1 MTLDTATRDRI
12 DQLLGSHRLVLF
24 MKGSPQAPQCGFSAK
39 AVGILQDLDV
49 PFTHVDVLADPAI
62 REGIKA
68 YGNWPT
74 IPQLYLQGEL
84 LGGSDILAQMAGSG
98 ELQAALGMPPP
109 DRTPPDV
116 TITPAAATML
126 RDAMTQATAD
136 GEEDLVVLIEIDRHY
151 RAKLHLA
158 RHDPAAI
165 TSDVDG
171 LRLQFDAASARR
183 GKGLHI
189 DWADDARGKG
199 LIIDNPNAPK
209 PVRDLSPLEAAE
221 RTVAGTLTI
230 VDVRPPDERGLAS
243 IAQPFLTLDDGGAS
257 VRDLPPDTAL
267 AFLCHHGG
275 RSLQAAEQFRQLG
288 FGEVYNISGGID
300 AWAQDVDPGVPRY

>member
-109 DRTPPDV
+109 DRSPPEV
-116 TITPAAATML
+116 TLTPAAAAML
-126 RDAMTQATAD
+126 REAMAQADAQ
-136 GEEDLVVLIEIDRHY
+136 GDLVVLIEIDRNY
-151 RAKLHLA
+151 RARLHLA
-158 RHDPAAI
+158 QHDPASI
-165 TSDVDG
+165 TTETDG
-171 LRLQFDAASARR
+171 IRLQFDAASARR
-183 GKGLHI
+183 GKGLRI
-189 DWADDARGKG
+189 DYADDARGKG

-209 PVRDLSPLEAAE
+209 PVRDITPAEAAE
-221 RTVAGTLTI
+221 RATAGSITI
-230 VDVRPPDERGLAS
+230 VDVRPADERGLAS

-257 VRDLPPDTAL
+257 VRDLPQDTAL

-288 FGEVYNISGGID
+288 FREVYNISGGID
-300 AWAQDVDPGVPRY
+300 AWAQDVDAGVPRY

>member
-1 MTLDTATRDRI
+1 MTLDTITRDRI
-12 DQLLGSHRLVLF
+12 EQVLRHDRLVLF

-49 PFTHVDVLADPAI
+49 PFAHVDVLADPAI

-84 LGGSDILAQMAGSG
+84 LGGSDILAQMAASG
-98 ELQAALGMPPP
+98 ELQVALGMPPP

-116 TITPAAATML
+116 TITPAAAAML
-126 RDAMTQATAD
+126 RDAMAQADAE
-136 GEEDLVVLIEIDRHY
+136 GDLVVLIEIDRNY
-151 RAKLHLA
+151 RARLHLA
-158 RHDPAAI
+158 QHDPAAI
-165 TSDVDG
+165 TTEADG
-171 LRLQFDAASARR
+171 IRLQFDAASARR
-183 GKGLHI
+183 GKGLRI

-199 LIIDNPNAPK
+199 LLIDNPNAPQT
-209 PVRDLSPLEAAE
+209 VRDLAPREAAE
-221 RTVAGTLTI
+221 RAAAGTLVI
-230 VDVRPPDERGLAS
+230 VDVRPPAERGQAS

-257 VRDLPPDTAL
+257 LRGLPPDTAL

-288 FGEVYNISGGID
+288 FRKVYNISGGID
-300 AWAQDVDPGVPRY
+300 AWAQQADVAVPRY